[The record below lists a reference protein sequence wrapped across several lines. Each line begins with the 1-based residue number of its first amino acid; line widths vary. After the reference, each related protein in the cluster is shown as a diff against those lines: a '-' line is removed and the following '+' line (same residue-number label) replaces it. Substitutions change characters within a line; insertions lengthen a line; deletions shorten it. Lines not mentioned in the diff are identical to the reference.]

1 MRVAVRDSFQLR
13 QQSFDTRVQQL
24 ASPFALFV
32 FVTRKQTEFP
42 VERFNFFLYPPD
54 LSEHS
59 LNLVEHAGMFSKWE
73 VATLQSA
80 DQLIEIFNAR
90 LATDEN
96 LRAAGIAHKVGLP
109 ILVDT
114 LIELPSTEKTG
125 ELLHTMPRYSDFLLS
140 DALSLAERQFSAVYA
155 SLSAL
160 RSSDD
165 TSSAA
170 LALVETSRIHCAQS
184 RNTREHFC

>member
-1 MRVAVRDSFQLR
+1 MLFVHCLATSINQTVAQPDSLQLR
-13 QQSFDTRVQQL
+13 QQIFDTRVQQL

-80 DQLIEIFNAR
+80 YQLIEIFNAR

-125 ELLHTMPRYSDFLLS
+125 VLVHTLP
-140 DALSLAERQFSAVYA
+140 
-155 SLSAL
+155 
-160 RSSDD
+160 SSSVLMVTID
-165 TSSAA
+165 
-170 LALVETSRIHCAQS
+170 
-184 RNTREHFC
+184 